1 MNTHKISWW
10 VWNDMQTPQ
19 VLIRRTRHM
28 IGRWGYE
35 ATCTCGWKTRT
46 GGAIKAYIQREIQ
59 LHKIIGH
66 NDIEEM
72 EVTA

>member
-1 MNTHKISWW
+1 
-10 VWNDMQTPQ
+10 
-19 VLIRRTRHM
+19 M